1 MKNQVEQRTGLKDA
15 TIAEYLNSDPTLLA
29 IVAPAPDPAAR
40 VQISVGEMLYVFS
53 RKDFVGP
60 NDSHERGV
68 GWDRTFEW
76 AQQSDA
82 ARLDLEQQV
91 LSLLHGAH
99 CKPIECE
106 HAKGR
111 SYAIVVNG
119 RHSVLAA
126 RIANLILKRLKK
138 EPRNVGFRRRVYD
151 EAAAAVAADV
161 ANRSYARDPIA
172 VLEQRLYEIEVNG
185 WSDEQAARHFRV
197 KPSTIRGWRHRA
209 SAPTAKPS
217 EKGARMM
224 SKKPLVRLAKS
235 FEADHDERG
244 LEMGQLLRYILNPT
258 TTPPA
263 WLEVYL
269 KGVDR

>member
-1 MKNQVEQRTGLKDA
+1 MKNQFEQRTGLKDVTA
-15 TIAEYLNSDPTLLA
+15 GEGLNSDPMLLS
-29 IVAPAPDPAAR
+29 IVAPAPKQGSSLH
-40 VQISVGEMLYVFS
+40 VIVGDWGYPFLP
-53 RKDFVGP
+53 KDFVGP

-91 LSLLHGAH
+91 LSMLHGAH

-111 SYAIVVNG
+111 AYAIVVNG

-126 RIANLILKRLKK
+126 RIANLILKMLKK

-197 KPSTIRGWRHRA
+197 KPSTIRGWRHRVSQPPA
-209 SAPTAKPS
+209 EPR

-224 SKKPLVRLAKS
+224 SKKPLVQLAKS

-263 WLEVYL
+263 WLKVYL

>member
-1 MKNQVEQRTGLKDA
+1 MKNQIEQRTGLKDA
-15 TIAEYLNSDPTLLA
+15 TIAEYLNSDPMLLS
-29 IVAPAPDPAAR
+29 IVAPAPDPARAIQ
-40 VQISVGEMLYVFS
+40 VEFGVSYAFTP
-53 RKDFVGP
+53 KDFVGP

-68 GWDRTFEW
+68 GWDGTFAW
-76 AQQSDA
+76 AQQS
-82 ARLDLEQQV
+82 RISLLDMEEQV

-126 RIANLILKRLKK
+126 RIANVILKKLKR

-209 SAPTAKPS
+209 SVPQAEPRERAS
-217 EKGARMM
+217 RMM
-224 SKKPLVRLAKS
+224 RKKPLIELAES
-235 FEADHDERG
+235 FEDDGQEK
-244 LEMGQLLRYILNPT
+244 MSQLLRFVLNPT
-258 TTPPA
+258 ITPPA
-263 WLEVYL
+263 WLKVYL
-269 KGVDR
+269 RGSR